1 MQTYHTA
8 LLPLTWCKSCLH
20 LGYFWA
26 CCLTVYISHTHTQ
39 KKSQQSFC
47 LQFCWHLLKHSSF
60 LTHIS
65 SRSIWFI
72 FYLFILIL
80 VLLTPEGCSS
90 HMLSLKACLPLLK
103 NESFVQL
110 WALFPGSPSILCLL
124 PFFLLLC
131 IF

>member
-8 LLPLTWCKSCLH
+8 LLPLTWCKSCLL

-26 CCLTVYISHTHTQ
+26 CCLTLYISHTQ
-39 KKSQQSFC
+39 KKKSQQSFC
-47 LQFCWHLLKHSSF
+47 LQFCCHLLKRSSF

-72 FYLFILIL
+72 VFFCFFFLNFGPS
-80 VLLTPEGCSS
+80 PEGCSS

-110 WALFPGSPSILCLL
+110 WPLFPGSPSILCLL
-124 PFFLLLC
+124 PFFLFLC